1 MRQKIIITLAFIYSI
16 QFIISCCPN
25 ETFQNTIT
33 GVSSRTLILDGIN
46 YVEVTNQDTI
56 DKEDLLL
63 EILMQGNQVLSS
75 VFKDVKKIGFQSSYA
90 SIDCEDATIVYLNR
104 VSGIEV
110 IAIDLSDNSEVD
122 ITNDLVADGTQQSLA
137 EYILDNN
144 PSVNDGLLAD
154 FSNLSNLPSQGEFR
168 IRVLLDD
175 NTVVETTTNQV
186 NFN

>member
-1 MRQKIIITLAFIYSI
+1 MRQKIVITLAFIYCI

-25 ETFQNTIT
+25 ETYQNTIT

-63 EILMQGNQVLSS
+63 EILLQGNQVLSS
-75 VFKDVKKIGFQSSYA
+75 VLKDVKKIGFQSTYA
-90 SIDCEDATIVYLNR
+90 SIDCEEATIVYLNR
-104 VSGIEV
+104 VAGIEV
-110 IAIDLSDNSEVD
+110 IAIDVNDNSEVD
-122 ITNDLVADGTQQSLA
+122 VTNDLVAEGTQQTLA
-137 EYILDNN
+137 EYILGNN

-154 FSNLSNLPSQGEFR
+154 FTDTSNLPSQAEFR
-168 IRVLLDD
+168 IRLLLDD
-175 NTVVETTTNQV
+175 NTFVETTTNQV